1 MKQKQLTQPEARSK
15 VDVLVDIVE
24 NVRRRTG
31 YQFDVMEVFD
41 ILRYSMRKAELNDK
55 GDDYLPILFQNEL
68 EDHVMRQRINKGEM
82 VCVASA

>member
-31 YQFDVMEVFD
+31 YPFDVMEVFD

>member
-31 YQFDVMEVFD
+31 YPFDVMEVFD

-82 VCVASA
+82 VCVASV

>member
-31 YQFDVMEVFD
+31 YPFDVMEVFD
-41 ILRYSMRKAELNDK
+41 ILRYSMRKAELNNK

>member
-31 YQFDVMEVFD
+31 YPFDVMEVFD
-41 ILRYSMRKAELNDK
+41 ILR
-55 GDDYLPILFQNEL
+55 
-68 EDHVMRQRINKGEM
+68 
-82 VCVASA
+82 

>member
-31 YQFDVMEVFD
+31 YPFDVMEVFD

-82 VCVASA
+82 VCVDSA

>member
-31 YQFDVMEVFD
+31 YPFDVMEVFD

-82 VCVASA
+82 ACVASA

>member
-1 MKQKQLTQPEARSK
+1 MKQKQLAQPEARSK

-31 YQFDVMEVFD
+31 YPFDVMEVFD

-68 EDHVMRQRINKGEM
+68 EDHVMRQRINKGKM